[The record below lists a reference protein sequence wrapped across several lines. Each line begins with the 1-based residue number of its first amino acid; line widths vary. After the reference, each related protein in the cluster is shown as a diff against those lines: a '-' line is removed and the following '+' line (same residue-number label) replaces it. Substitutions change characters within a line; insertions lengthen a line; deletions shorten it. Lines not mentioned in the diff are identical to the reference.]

1 MAKEKI
7 IFLKEV
13 TMLSVNQPWDKL
25 KSCVVGR
32 SYTPELYEYIENPKV
47 RNLLEKI
54 AIETEEDYQQL
65 IGILKKFDV
74 DVIRTQYR
82 LTEDG
87 KIPKVSGCDVYEKP
101 PMCPR
106 DDSAM
111 IGNRFFTPGDEMTN
125 WKAILKNQGIKDI
138 PEDWDAVRELK
149 KTDRAKY
156 TEIAKVVQTY
166 TCNIQYPD
174 RVIPIGREVLYNLK
188 PVVDYVESHGN
199 EVVRD
204 MNINSACTL
213 RIGKD
218 LYFGLVHPQLQEIVY
233 QEHVEKL
240 FPDYRCHITSYSGHT
255 DSVFTALC
263 PGLIM
268 TVGGGCWGEG
278 VDPDQKYKDEFPGW
292 ERVHLENESWGKM
305 RPWAEFKSKTR
316 GRWWIEGASYEKA
329 TVEYVDS
336 WMSHWV
342 NYAAETVFDVNL
354 LMIDRHNA
362 IINSENPV
370 VVKKLE
376 EYGITPHIFNF
387 RHRYFW
393 DGGIHCI
400 TLDLDREGDREDYF
414 PERG

>member
-1 MAKEKI
+1 
-7 IFLKEV
+7 
-13 TMLSVNQPWDKL
+13 MLSAHQPWDKL
-25 KSCVVGR
+25 KTCAVGR
-32 SYTPELYEYIENPKV
+32 SYAPELYDYIENPKV
-47 RNLLEKI
+47 RNILEKI
-54 AIETEEDYQQL
+54 AIETEEDYQKL
-65 IGILKKFDV
+65 IGILEKHDV
-74 DVIRTQYR
+74 KVIRTQYR

-87 KIPKVSGCDVYEKP
+87 KIPKVSGTNVYQKP

-111 IGNRFFTPGDEMTN
+111 IGNRFFTPGEN
-125 WKAILKNQGIKDI
+125 AIDWRTIVKNHGIEDI
-138 PEDWDAVRELK
+138 PNDWDGVKALK
-149 KTDRAKY
+149 KTDIRKY
-156 TEIAKVVQTY
+156 TAIVQIVQY
-166 TCNIQYPD
+166 RTCNIQYLD
-174 RVIPIGREVLYNLK
+174 RVIPWDKETLYHLK
-188 PVVDYVESHGN
+188 PIVDHVKSHGN
-199 EVVRD
+199 EVIYD

-218 LYFGLVHPQLQEIVY
+218 LYFGLIHPKLYGKEYLSQ
-233 QEHVEKL
+233 VEKL
-240 FPDYRCHITSYSGHT
+240 FPDYRCHVVPQTGHT
-255 DSVFTALC
+255 DAVFSALC

-268 TVGGGCWGEG
+268 TVGGGCIGEK
-278 VDPDQKYKDEFPGW
+278 VTDLNNPDKVYDSEFPGW
-292 ERVHLENESWGKM
+292 ERVHLQNESWEKM
-305 RPWAEFKSKTR
+305 KQWSEYKEQTR
-316 GRWWIEGASYEKA
+316 GRWWIEGASYEPDC
-329 TVEYVDS
+329 VRYVDS

-362 IINSENPV
+362 IINSENPI

-400 TLDLDREGDREDYF
+400 TLDLDREGKREDYF

>member
-1 MAKEKI
+1 
-7 IFLKEV
+7 
-13 TMLSVNQPWDKL
+13 
-25 KSCVVGR
+25 
-32 SYTPELYEYIENPKV
+32 
-47 RNLLEKI
+47 
-54 AIETEEDYQQL
+54 
-65 IGILKKFDV
+65 
-74 DVIRTQYR
+74 
-82 LTEDG
+82 
-87 KIPKVSGCDVYEKP
+87 
-101 PMCPR
+101 MCPR

-125 WKAILKNQGIKDI
+125 WRTILKNQGIKNI
-138 PEDWDAVRELK
+138 PKDWDAVRELK
-149 KTDRAKY
+149 DTDYDRYEELAN
-156 TEIAKVVQTY
+156 IIQTY
-166 TCNIQYPD
+166 TCNIQYRD
-174 RVIPIGREVLYNLK
+174 RVIPMGKELLYNLK
-188 PVVDYVESHGN
+188 PIVDYVESQGN

-204 MNINSACTL
+204 MNINSSCTL

-218 LYFGLVHPQLQEIVY
+218 LYFGLVNPQLQEDTY
-233 QEHVEKL
+233 QEHVDKL

-278 VDPDQKYKDEFPGW
+278 VDPDQKYEEEFPGW
-292 ERVHLENESWGKM
+292 ERVHLANESWAKM
-305 RPWAEFKSKTR
+305 EKWTKYREKTR
-316 GRWWIEGASYEKA
+316 GRWWIEGASYEPA
-329 TVEYVDS
+329 CVDYVDH

>member
-1 MAKEKI
+1 
-7 IFLKEV
+7 
-13 TMLSVNQPWDKL
+13 MLSAHQPWDKL
-25 KSCVVGR
+25 KTCAVGR
-32 SYTPELYEYIENPKV
+32 SYAPELYDYIENPKV
-47 RNLLEKI
+47 RNILEKI
-54 AIETEEDYQQL
+54 AIETEEDYQKL
-65 IGILKKFDV
+65 IGILEKHNVK
-74 DVIRTQYR
+74 VIRTQYR

-87 KIPKVSGCDVYEKP
+87 KIPKVSGTDVYQKP

-111 IGNRFFTPGDEMTN
+111 IGNRFFTPGENAID
-125 WKAILKNQGIKDI
+125 WKTILKNHGIKDI
-138 PEDWDAVRELK
+138 PNDWSGVKALK
-149 KTDRAKY
+149 KTDIRKY
-156 TEIAKVVQTY
+156 TSIVQIVQY
-166 TCNIQYPD
+166 RTCNIQYVD
-174 RVIPIGREVLYNLK
+174 RVIPWDKETLYHLK
-188 PVVDYVESHGN
+188 PIRDYVKSQGN
-199 EVVRD
+199 EIVYD

-218 LYFGLVHPQLQEIVY
+218 LYFGLIHPKLYGKEFQA
-233 QEHVEKL
+233 HVEKL
-240 FPDYRCHITSYSGHT
+240 FPDYRCHVTSQSGHT
-255 DSVFTALC
+255 DAVFAALC

-268 TVGGGCWGEG
+268 TVGGGCWGQE
-278 VDPDQKYKDEFPGW
+278 VDSDKKYKEEFPGW
-292 ERVHLENESWGKM
+292 ERVHLQNESWEKM
-305 RPWAEFKSKTR
+305 RPWSQYKQQTR
-316 GRWWIEGASYEKA
+316 GRWWIEGASYEPDC
-329 TVEYVDS
+329 VDYVDS

-362 IINSENPV
+362 IINSENPI